1 MPESTDSDARFSDE
15 LQGIDVG
22 STGLCADCR
31 SLRAQCTKRGVVF
44 FRCARAD
51 EDDRFM
57 RYPPIPV
64 MKCGGFDA
72 LD

>member
-1 MPESTDSDARFSDE
+1 MPETTDADARFSDE
-15 LQGIDVG
+15 LQEIDVG

-31 SLRAQCTKRGVVF
+31 SLRVKCTKRGAVF

-64 MKCGGFDA
+64 IKCCGFDA